1 MVVTS
6 SSASATNFDSLN
18 RISVE
23 EETPS
28 KKGKLKTMK
37 TMIVT
42 LLTAGAL
49 ALAFNA
55 QAQSPGSRI
64 VVVDLNRLFNEYYK
78 TPIASS
84 KLKETGESYQKEA
97 DDMMTQ
103 YRKQTEDLN
112 KLREDAEK
120 PEFTKEVQEQKRKAL
135 QEKLGDISKAQREI
149 EEYART
155 HKLDMDRQMAR
166 MRQTI
171 LKEITDVVT
180 KEAKDSGYTLVL
192 DKSGQTLNG
201 VPSVVYSQ
209 ELLDITDGVLK
220 ILNKNAPKVEAI
232 KPPPA
237 KDSEKKPEPKK

>member
-1 MVVTS
+1 
-6 SSASATNFDSLN
+6 
-18 RISVE
+18 
-23 EETPS
+23 
-28 KKGKLKTMK
+28 MK

-55 QAQSPGSRI
+55 PAQSPGSRI

-201 VPSVVYSQ
+201 VPSIVYSQ